1 MDPRESGGG
10 IRTEG
15 TTPRGRNELKSE
27 RAEGTRARFLPSRRG
42 SIHGPAAAGSLLHDA
57 RRCAEARRRRVPGA
71 TSAGGM
77 GEMRDRSIVGEGG
90 RERPKSWDGFVA
102 VGSGRAGFYRASHR
116 PMMDRPRARGWARG
130 SWGYTELTIQ
140 NAVRTTR
147 LQTFFFA
154 TDGLVKILFF
164 LIEDNYSSLSIHTV
178 NNAPSL

>member
-1 MDPRESGGG
+1 MCRSQEE
-10 IRTEG
+10 EG
-15 TTPRGRNELKSE
+15 AGRDEH
-27 RAEGTRARFLPSRRG
+27 RW
-42 SIHGPAAAGSLLHDA
+42 D
-57 RRCAEARRRRVPGA
+57 V
-71 TSAGGM
+71 

-90 RERPKSWDGFVA
+90 RERSRSWDGFVA

-147 LQTFFFA
+147 LQTFFFHRWIS
-154 TDGLVKILFF
+154 KNFIF